1 MVFWRKP
8 KLPAAKTPELEG
20 GERVVAWS
28 PAGDEAVVVTNRGLF
43 IPGRSR
49 LRWHEIHKATWS
61 EGVLRVVPAVRSGG
75 EPAEEAVEAAPG
87 HQPAEP
93 ADYAVVADGMP
104 VTVALPAPGDVP
116 KRVRER
122 VTASVAYTS
131 RHSLASGGSAR
142 VVGRR
147 VSGRDGLSW
156 FVRYEGAADPADPEV
171 AEATATLVAA
181 ARASI
186 SDPDL

>member
-1 MVFWRKP
+1 VVFWRKP
-8 KLPAAKTPELEG
+8 KLPASKQPELEG

-28 PAGDEAVVVTNRGLF
+28 PAGEEAVVVTNRGLF
-43 IPGRSR
+43 LPGRPR

-61 EGVLRVVPAVRSGG
+61 DGVLRIVPATGPAG
-75 EPAEEAVEAAPG
+75 EPDPG
-87 HQPAEP
+87 
-93 ADYAVVADGMP
+93 ADYAVVTDATP
-104 VTVALPAPGDVP
+104 VTIALRVPGDVP

-131 RHSLASGGSAR
+131 KHPLPGGGAAR

-156 FVRYEGAADPADPEV
+156 FVRFEGAVDPADPEV